1 MAGTKQT
8 REAAPTL
15 WWHRFELSGLQR
27 WSGIAAFEGG
37 ALMVVAGVLFWSA
50 GVPGSDPV
58 DPNAQAPL
66 IAVAGI
72 ALGIVGWCL
81 FQGARLAHIFRL
93 QTATGQAKVT
103 SEQRRLLLTEMFV
116 WLLISLGVLAYVV
129 TAKPEF
135 KVLAGIALTEAQSAL
150 LLIGL
155 MAASFAPA
163 AIGVLHTERLT
174 ANGRADKK
182 ILRNDAISAGSL
194 FFGAFAMGLIV
205 ALAWAAA
212 DDAFSALGQNM
223 GVFATLFVMFAF
235 VFFIVLSSVAR
246 GFNVFQERDTAIK
259 QAAFG
264 PTASLTTLA
273 SWADSIL
280 VRILAPLTG
289 AVQAPDGRHGL
300 GWHHALIIGVM
311 TPLTLLGYGLP
322 QPWGLVPIAAAFL
335 FALSIGRRWAWVEGD
350 RETASRLRTTKGKDI
365 HVGFSNDLRDEA
377 LLGYSFLFVLV
388 PLTLFQLNEM
398 TGAFCLRGA
407 EGGESAACTPGGE
420 EGSFRDW
427 IGFFGLELLKA
438 VPLVDW
444 VEIYGLKAEPD
455 LMPTPGLE
463 VSKHLMFGSR
473 VLVDFVVMAA
483 LFQAIAIFQRNHTQR
498 KLYDSGQ
505 LDVLD
510 PISEED
516 FFETGMIKATQQQFD
531 HWQSLPPA
539 EQAKNPV
546 IDLGKGKYFT
556 AKPNFLARVENHVR
570 EQRAAGMPWPY
581 DRNRLN
587 ELVRDPRPDLQAGAR
602 WMIRKYGLL
611 AGNPRNQVGQLAD
624 RWLHLKIAAARDDV
638 IFVEKQNFEDVV
650 KSAQTTPR
658 DFSNTELGRLAS
670 LMIET
675 CNRPEFAYA
684 HIQAFKLIS
693 MLRTRNA
700 VLLIA
705 ASVLK
710 PEQVEADD
718 VWRTD
723 IPGVFSLD
731 WRKLRQAQDEMR
743 VHAYQALETMAQN
756 GLKYPAYGVGAST
769 YRLALRLAEQASTT
783 EATKSRQKAALAV
796 EALKAV
802 LGTPVSDA
810 DEEDA

>member
-1 MAGTKQT
+1 MVGSKVAEGAGW
-8 REAAPTL
+8 RARL
-15 WWHRFELSGLQR
+15 ELVGLQR
-27 WSGIAAFEGG
+27 WSGIASFEGT
-37 ALMVVAGVLFWSA
+37 ALLALAGVLFWSA
-50 GVPGSDPV
+50 ETTPV
-58 DPNAQAPL
+58 SPDNAKALAEAPW
-66 IAVAGI
+66 IAGAAIGIGVAGW
-72 ALGIVGWCL
+72 LL
-81 FQGARLAHIFRL
+81 FQAGRLVHIFRR
-93 QTATGQAKVT
+93 QSATGQLKVT
-103 SEQRRLLLTEMFV
+103 AERRRLMLTEMFV
-116 WLLISLGVLAYVV
+116 WLLISLCTLAAA
-129 TAKPEF
+129 T
-135 KVLAGIALTEAQSAL
+135 LAGPELRTLAAMKLDEAQIAL
-150 LLIGL
+150 LLIG
-155 MAASFAPA
+155 MMGAAFVPA
-163 AIGVLHTERLT
+163 ALGVLHTERQV
-174 ANGRADKK
+174 AEGRADQR
-182 ILRNDAISAGSL
+182 ILRDDAISAGSL
-194 FFGAFAMGLIV
+194 LFALFAMLFIFGV
-205 ALAWAAA
+205 AWAAA
-212 DDAFSALGQNM
+212 RDAFEVLGKDM
-223 GVFATLFVMFAF
+223 GVIVTLVVMFAF
-235 VFFIVLSSVAR
+235 VFFIVLSSVTR
-246 GFNVFQERDTAIK
+246 GFNMFQERDSETRH
-259 QAAFG
+259 AAML
-264 PTASLTTLA
+264 PTAPLTTLA

-300 GWHHALIIGVM
+300 GWHHLLIIGIM
-311 TPLTLLGYGLP
+311 APLTLLGYGLP

-350 RETASRLRTTKGKDI
+350 RETASRLRTTRGKDI
-365 HVGFSNDLRDEA
+365 HVGFANDLRDEA
-377 LLGYSFLFVLV
+377 LLGYAFLFVLV

-398 TGAFCLRGA
+398 TGAFCAR
-407 EGGESAACTPGGE
+407 GE
-420 EGSFRDW
+420 EVGGVFSCAVEADDGSLLDW

-444 VEIYGLKAEPD
+444 VEIYGLSAQPD
-455 LMPTPGLE
+455 LMPTPNLD

-483 LFQAIAIFQRNHTQR
+483 LFQAIAIFQRNQTQR

-531 HWQSLPPA
+531 DWKALAPVD
-539 EQAKNPV
+539 QAKNPV
-546 IDLGKGKYFT
+546 IDLGKGRYFT
-556 AKPNFLARVENHVR
+556 AKPNFLARVENHVS

-587 ELVRDPRPDLQAGAR
+587 ELVRDTRPDLQAGAR

-710 PEQVEADD
+710 SEQVEADE

-723 IPGVFSLD
+723 IPGVFSLE

-743 VHAYQALETMAQN
+743 VHAYAALEVMAQN

-783 EATKSRQKAALAV
+783 EATKSRQKAILAV
-796 EALKAV
+796 ESLKAV
-802 LGTPVSDA
+802 LGSPVSDT
-810 DEEDA
+810 EEKDA